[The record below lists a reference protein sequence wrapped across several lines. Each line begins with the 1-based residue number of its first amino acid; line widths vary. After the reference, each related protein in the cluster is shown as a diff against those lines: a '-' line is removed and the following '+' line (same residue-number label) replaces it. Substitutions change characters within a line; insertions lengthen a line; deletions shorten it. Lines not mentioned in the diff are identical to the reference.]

1 MNINIFLLCY
11 NESIMLPKT
20 VHYYKSRFPKCTIT
34 IYDNMS
40 TDNSVELAKSLGCI
54 VHTFNTNNIN
64 NVLIKRDVA
73 NSCWRSIR
81 KGWIIMA
88 DMDEWLDITYKDLVN
103 EIRAGT
109 TILTIQGYNMV
120 GESNS
125 KTLDDIDLTNIKK
138 YVVHKPESKN
148 LCFLRPHICSM
159 NYSVGSHVCNPLGI
173 VKYSTKTYIN
183 KHMAFLGL
191 PYIINKITER
201 YKRSKEM
208 QKQNYSVHYT
218 DDVNKITAKYNKML
232 NESEIMN

>member
-11 NESIMLPKT
+11 NESLMLPKT
-20 VHYYKSRFPKCTIT
+20 VNFYKTRFPKCTIT

-40 TDNSVELAKSLGCI
+40 SDNSVEIAKNLGCI
-54 VHTFNTNNIN
+54 VHNFNTNNIN
-64 NVLIKRDVA
+64 NVLIKRNIA
-73 NSCWRSIR
+73 NSCWQSVR

-88 DMDEWLDITYKDLVN
+88 DMDEWLDITYQDLVN
-103 EIRAGT
+103 EIRQGT
-109 TILTIQGYNMV
+109 TILTVQGYNMV

-125 KTLDDIDLTNIKK
+125 INLDDIDLNNIKK
-138 YVVHKPESKN
+138 YVVHNPESKN
-148 LCFLRPHICSM
+148 LCFLRPHICNM

-173 VKYSTKTYIN
+173 VKYSNKIYIN

-208 QKQNYSVHYT
+208 QKQNYSIHYT

-232 NESEIMN
+232 NESKIIE